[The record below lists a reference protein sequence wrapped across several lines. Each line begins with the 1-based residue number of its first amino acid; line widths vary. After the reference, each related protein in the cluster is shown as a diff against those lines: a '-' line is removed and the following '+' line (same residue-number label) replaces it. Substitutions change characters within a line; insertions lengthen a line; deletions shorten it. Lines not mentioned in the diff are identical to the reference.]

1 MKRLLVLVL
10 AAAACTGSPKP
21 ESPIAQLP
29 TAATDAAPAIA
40 ALQASKFDEARSIA
54 SQVMQKD
61 GGNSRAAAVRAL
73 VTYQAAGH
81 ALITRLTALA
91 EQGDD
96 LKFLDHEAGR
106 QMWKTFLDGLDA
118 VDRDLAIAAADPAFS
133 LELCLACWEHDWNR
147 TGEVDER
154 DRKLFE
160 IEYDGK
166 GGEIPEGTPARRPTF
181 RFDVGDIDWARA
193 MISFQRAGV
202 QLVLAY
208 QWSELDKLFER
219 RFTER
224 KLTIKLTDPGRV
236 KKARELILDGVAY
249 ADRCRA
255 AYLAETDDDREWVP
269 NPRQQNHPVPLPMDA
284 AIYDTW
290 AGVTGDVRRMLTSEE
305 GLSLKQ
311 VVALVEP
318 KAATLVPDA
327 YLDFGAML
335 RDPRDIVLD
344 LTDSSESPANVERI
358 LRGVFG
364 NGYRTGMKASPLV
377 QRLGRMKADLDR
389 GTESFDHKLRYLLW
403 LN

>member
-1 MKRLLVLVL
+1 MKRLLALVLV
-10 AAAACTGSPKP
+10 AAACTGSPEPAKP
-21 ESPIAQLP
+21 ITQLP
-29 TAATDAAPAIA
+29 TAAADAVPAIA
-40 ALQASKFDEARSIA
+40 ALQSSKFDEARSIA

-73 VTYQAAGH
+73 VTYQMAGH

-91 EQGDD
+91 DQADD

-106 QMWKTFLDGLDA
+106 QMWKAFLDQLDA

-147 TGEVDER
+147 NGQIDER

-166 GGEIPEGTPARRPTF
+166 GGEIAEGTPARRPTF
-181 RFDVGDIDWARA
+181 RFDVGDVDWARA

-208 QWSELDKLFER
+208 QWSELDKLFQGRMTDR
-219 RFTER
+219 R
-224 KLTIKLTDPGRV
+224 LAIKLMDPGRV

-255 AYLAETDDDREWVP
+255 EYLAETDDDREWVP
-269 NPRQQNHPVPLPMDA
+269 NPRQQNHPVPLPIDA
-284 AIYDTW
+284 AVYDTW
-290 AGVTGDVRRMLTSEE
+290 AGVTGDVRRMLKSEE

-311 VVALVEP
+311 VVGLVEP
-318 KAATLVPDA
+318 KAAMLAPDA

-335 RDPRDIVLD
+335 REPKDIVFD
-344 LTDSSESPANVERI
+344 LTDSSESPANIERV

-377 QRLGRMKADLDR
+377 QRLSRMKDDLDR
-389 GTESFDHKLRYLLW
+389 GAESFDHKLRYLLW